1 MAEVT
6 SNPLA
11 GEVTDSLGRLIKFR
25 KLKASDRGKLS
36 RALGA
41 AAKDEMT
48 FGQSYIA
55 YMVTSIDGDAV
66 FAPSNLMEAEILTDR
81 LGDEGLEAVGRA
93 YAKAWPSALTDGD
106 IDAAKN

>member
-1 MAEVT
+1 MSEIQT
-6 SNPLA
+6 T
-11 GEVTDSLGRLIKFR
+11 GEITDTLGRVITFR

-41 AAKDEMT
+41 AARDEVT

-55 YMVTSIDGDAV
+55 MMVTAIDGDAI
-66 FAPSNLMEAEILTDR
+66 FPPSNLLEAEILTDR

-93 YAKAWPSALTDGD
+93 YAKAWPSVLTDGD
-106 IDAAKN
+106 IETAKN